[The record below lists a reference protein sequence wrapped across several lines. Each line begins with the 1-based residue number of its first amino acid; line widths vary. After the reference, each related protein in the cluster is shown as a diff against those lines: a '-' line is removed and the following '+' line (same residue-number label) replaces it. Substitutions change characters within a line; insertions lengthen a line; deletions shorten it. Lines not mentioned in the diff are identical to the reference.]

1 MELRGQLSIDLAQN
15 LVVALVFPEAVKRLT
30 LALQFQNQIIGGF
43 LPALSF
49 RGGAQYTHIC
59 NTATLF
65 TCSKWA
71 ILKSQQQAR
80 KALLVIN
87 LMKPA

>member
-49 RGGAQYTHIC
+49 RAGRAVRHIFATPPLYLHAANGQY
-59 NTATLF
+59 
-65 TCSKWA
+65 
-71 ILKSQQQAR
+71 
-80 KALLVIN
+80 
-87 LMKPA
+87 